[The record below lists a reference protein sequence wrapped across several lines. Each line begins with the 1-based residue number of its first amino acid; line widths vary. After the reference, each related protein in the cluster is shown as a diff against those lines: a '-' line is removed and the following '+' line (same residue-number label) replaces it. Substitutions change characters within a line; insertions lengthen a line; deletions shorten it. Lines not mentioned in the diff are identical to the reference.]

1 MIVASGST
9 PLITLVKAAQLDV
22 LHEPFDEVVI
32 SDAAFRELTTNPHLS
47 EEADQIRP
55 ELRLSGTA
63 LRVLMALFTTID
75 LAYECILA
83 FFRGHYASGSRK
95 LPRSVDSL
103 VASGGTIWNA
113 SVCLLASGVRAT

>member
-47 EEADQIRP
+47 EEADQI
-55 ELRLSGTA
+55 
-63 LRVLMALFTTID
+63 
-75 LAYECILA
+75 
-83 FFRGHYASGSRK
+83 
-95 LPRSVDSL
+95 
-103 VASGGTIWNA
+103 
-113 SVCLLASGVRAT
+113 

>member
-9 PLITLVKAAQLDV
+9 PLITLMKAAQLDV

-47 EEADQIRP
+47 EEADQVRP

-75 LAYECILA
+75 LAYECRLA
-83 FFRGHYASGSRK
+83 FFADTTPRGRENCLARWTPSSHRGALFGTQAS
-95 LPRSVDSL
+95 
-103 VASGGTIWNA
+103 A
-113 SVCLLASGVRAT
+113 C

>member
-75 LAYECILA
+75 LAYECRLA
-83 FFRGHYASGSRK
+83 FFRGHYASGVIVFSINMLIIR
-95 LPRSVDSL
+95 LHTLRRRL
-103 VASGGTIWNA
+103 VRITYAGT
-113 SVCLLASGVRAT
+113 C